1 MKEKYVKLSDII
13 AMLSSDLKNMNDAKS
28 KIEGTDISAQSGK
41 AACDILAKHT
51 SVLLMTALNH
61 LKTYEFE
68 DGKK

>member
-1 MKEKYVKLSDII
+1 MKEKYVKLSDVI
-13 AMLSSDLKNMNDAKS
+13 AMLSSDIKNTNDAKS
-28 KIEGTDISAQSGK
+28 KIERNDISAQSRK

-61 LKTYEFE
+61 LKIYEFE

>member
-1 MKEKYVKLSDII
+1 MKEKYVKLSDVI
-13 AMLSSDLKNMNDAKS
+13 AMLSSDIKNTNDAKS
-28 KIEGTDISAQSGK
+28 KIEG
-41 AACDILAKHT
+41 

>member
-1 MKEKYVKLSDII
+1 MKEKYVKLSDVI
-13 AMLSSDLKNMNDAKS
+13 AMLSSDIKNTKDAKS
-28 KIEGTDISAQSGK
+28 KIEGNDISAQSRK

-61 LKTYEFE
+61 LKIYEFE

>member
-1 MKEKYVKLSDII
+1 MKEKYVKLSDVI
-13 AMLSSDLKNMNDAKS
+13 AMFSSDIKNTNDDKS
-28 KIEGTDISAQSGK
+28 KIEGNDISAQTRK

>member
-1 MKEKYVKLSDII
+1 MKEKYVKLGDVI
-13 AMLSSDLKNMNDAKS
+13 AMLSSDLKNMNDTKS
-28 KIEGTDISAQSGK
+28 KIEGNDISAQSRK

-61 LKTYEFE
+61 LKIYEFE

>member
-1 MKEKYVKLSDII
+1 MKEKYVKLNDII
-13 AMLSSDLKNMNDAKS
+13 AMLNSDLKNTNDAKS
-28 KIEGTDISAQSGK
+28 KIEGNDISAQSGK
-41 AACDILAKHT
+41 VACDILAKHT

>member
-1 MKEKYVKLSDII
+1 MKEKYVKLSDVI
-13 AMLSSDLKNMNDAKS
+13 AMLSSNIKNTNDVKS
-28 KIEGTDISAQSGK
+28 KIEGNDISAQSGK

>member
-1 MKEKYVKLSDII
+1 MKEKYVKLSDVI
-13 AMLSSDLKNMNDAKS
+13 AMLSSDIKNTNDAKS
-28 KIEGTDISAQSGK
+28 EIEGNDINAQSRK
-41 AACDILAKHT
+41 AACDILAKHA

>member
-1 MKEKYVKLSDII
+1 MKEKYVKLSDVI
-13 AMLSSDLKNMNDAKS
+13 AMLRSDIKNTNDAKAE
-28 KIEGTDISAQSGK
+28 ITGDDINAKSRK

-51 SVLLMTALNH
+51 LVLLMTALNH

>member
-1 MKEKYVKLSDII
+1 MKEKYVKLSDVI
-13 AMLSSDLKNMNDAKS
+13 AMLSSDIKNTNDAKS
-28 KIEGTDISAQSGK
+28 KNEGNDISAQSRK

-61 LKTYEFE
+61 LKIYEFE

>member
-1 MKEKYVKLSDII
+1 MKVKYVKLGDVI

-28 KIEGTDISAQSGK
+28 KIEGNDISAQSGK

-68 DGKK
+68 DRKK